1 MDIKDSLEQLGLKDR
16 QIEIYLS
23 LLQMGEATIAEIA
36 AKTKIKRTTVY
47 SVFDTLVQKGL
58 VTFLDKGWHRAYFAE
73 NPKKVLV
80 YFKDQKQNIENQE
93 KKFSEVLP
101 ELFGLYNLSATKP
114 KIRYYEGV
122 EGLKQIYEET
132 LLLKPSQEMLA
143 YGQATLIHKILGD
156 EWVENYLVRRKKAKI
171 FQRAIVEDSEA
182 AREHKQNDKGENRQ
196 TILVPQDKFPFVN
209 EINIFGNKLSIV
221 SFKEQMGVIIE
232 SADVAKTQRAIFE
245 LAWLGAKSVS
255 SI

>member
-1 MDIKDSLEQLGLKDR
+1 MDLKDALVQLGLKDR
-16 QIEIYLS
+16 QIEIYLA
-23 LLQMGEATIAEIA
+23 LLQMGEGSIQEIA

-47 SVFDTLVQKGL
+47 SVLDTLVQKGL

-101 ELFGLYNLSATKP
+101 ELSGLYNVSATKP

-122 EGLKQIYEET
+122 EGLKLIYEET
-132 LLLKPSQEMLA
+132 LLLKPKEEMLA
-143 YGQATLIHKILGD
+143 YGQAELIYKILGD
-156 EWVENYLVRRKKAKI
+156 EWVESYLARRRKAKI
-171 FQRAIVEDSEA
+171 FQRAIVEDSPLA
-182 AREHKQNDKGENRQ
+182 QAHKKNDSEENRE
-196 TILVPQDKFPFVN
+196 TILIPQDKFPFVN

-245 LAWLGAKSVS
+245 LAWLGAKSLNKV
-255 SI
+255 